1 MPQPNELVGAAE
13 EAAVPPSSGGEART
27 WTFVTNH
34 LAVLAC
40 IDGDAEMRVSDIAR
54 RTGITERATQGI
66 LHDLVESG
74 YVDRRRVG
82 RRNHYEVRRD
92 LTLRRPLF
100 ESVRI
105 GALLDLVANG
115 N

>member
-1 MPQPNELVGAAE
+1 
-13 EAAVPPSSGGEART
+13 
-27 WTFVTNH
+27 
-34 LAVLAC
+34 
-40 IDGDAEMRVSDIAR
+40 MRVSDIAR

-105 GALLDLVANG
+105 GALLDLVADG

>member
-1 MPQPNELVGAAE
+1 MPQPDELVAPAPDGTVE
-13 EAAVPPSSGGEART
+13 SGRP

-34 LAVLAC
+34 LTVLAC
-40 IDGDAEMRVSDIAR
+40 IDADAEMRVRDIAR

-105 GALLDLVANG
+105 GALLDLVSHNG